1 MSKLVFYVDT
11 ASHLVGAQ
19 KLLIDLAAYIAD
31 NTENDVYFVNN
42 DFSEDISRHLGTRLK
57 CSTVDEFDYSDSNET
72 VYFTP
77 VNYAMHLLTKIKDY
91 PNAKI
96 CHYVYDS
103 QAFNWLIYHI
113 GNRECGTSIRKLLD
127 ESNCCSYLNYKCV
140 YPQDKYMRYGDKI
153 FLPLSLRYPLR
164 KVNDFFD
171 VCVKDEINIAFYGSL
186 NNIAANML
194 QNLFYNMALMDMD
207 IPVNIHIVGD
217 VPAIPAL
224 NFKSCT
230 RGTSRMI
237 FTGKLSV
244 DDGANYIRN
253 NADIILAYGE
263 NAVECSDFGI
273 PVVIPVA
280 SEKSYIGN
288 NYVYLF
294 DVNGFVYSWNNEQLL
309 ALNNACYKIDK
320 ILFNIYNEGKKSELA
335 AKCYNYCLK
344 NNSLETDSDKYFK
357 LIENSTLQ
365 VKDYLCI
372 DEINDT
378 LSDFENMKAGN
389 QSLNFN
395 LYLKNRHK

>member
-1 MSKLVFYVDT
+1 MSKLVFFVDT

-42 DFSEDISRHLGTRLK
+42 NFIEDVALHSETKLK

-72 VYFTP
+72 IYFTP

-91 PNAKI
+91 PNARI
-96 CHYVYDS
+96 CHYVYDP
-103 QAFNWLIYHI
+103 QAFNWLISHV
-113 GNRECGTSIRKLLD
+113 GNSKCGAAVRKLLD
-127 ESNCCSYLNYKCV
+127 ESNACSYLNYKCV
-140 YPQDKYMRYGDKI
+140 YPQDKYMRYGEKI

-164 KVNDFFD
+164 EMNDSFD
-171 VCVKDEINIAFYGSL
+171 VCVKGEINIAFYGNL
-186 NNIAANML
+186 NSFAANML
-194 QNLFYNMALMDMD
+194 QNLFYNMALMDMS
-207 IPVNIHIVGD
+207 IPVNIHVVGD

-224 NFKSCT
+224 DFKTCT
-230 RGTSRMI
+230 GGTSKMI

-244 DDGANYIRN
+244 DDSANYIRN
-253 NADIILAYGE
+253 NADIILAFGE
-263 NAVECSDFGI
+263 NAIECSDFGI

-280 SEKSYIGN
+280 SEKSYVGN

-294 DVNGFVYSWNNEQLL
+294 DVNCFVYSWTNNELL
-309 ALNNACYKIDK
+309 TLNNTCYKIDR
-320 ILFNIYNEGKKSELA
+320 ILSDIYNEGKKFELA
-335 AKCYNYCLK
+335 ERCYNYCLN
-344 NNSLETDSDKYFK
+344 NNSLEVNSDKFFR

-372 DEINDT
+372 DEVNET
-378 LSDFENMKAGN
+378 LNDFENMKIEN
-389 QSLNFN
+389 SNLNFN